1 MSLLRSILCI
11 CLLSSL
17 CLVSCYK
24 PLQLNYGIPDTS
36 TFVGKLFQYPIPDN
50 AFSGTNIRYKI
61 ENHVGKF
68 LPSWLI
74 FDERHKLL
82 EGVPTP
88 ADLRDV
94 YVRVK
99 ARDEEGDEVRD
110 AFAIQIENHVGKFL
124 PSWLIFDER
133 HKLLEGVPTP
143 ADLRD
148 VYVRVKARDEEGDEV
163 RDAFAIQVQPGSLLE
178 PNSNDKRKCK
188 VGENIAM
195 LSLVIDKAMT
205 DIPPKQRVLSMK
217 NLAGYL
223 GIETNQLTMLPQRYQ
238 DSNSDSILAS
248 GQGDV
253 KRKRSDTSTVIMWQV
268 GCEGEIWAEKMPQVE
283 RMKHIARDGTLSE
296 VLQLPVMGWHII
308 NNINPFRER
317 RDIMND
323 GTRTSDED
331 GVGEE
336 EDEEEDPDAIP
347 ITTTKKSI
355 LGHRHRHR
363 IPIDAGDNSSLIS
376 GDAIVASRPSSIS
389 LYEKEATSPMK
400 ISKFKKLSISKILQ
414 ENIQIQQSMNLQN
427 STRKPPNSRKYE
439 IPANT
444 FHDDEDGDTRHLRLS
459 IKPTSPNYW
468 IQFNKTRQ
476 EIYALYEDSKI
487 KRNPQN
493 SKKTKI
499 SFKMSP
505 QSSNEKLEE
514 ETENARMRNIPEQ
527 IVPEIPYGNLSDLLG
542 HTLPSLSTISSA
554 ENEIASSFQSSPT
567 LPPDMG
573 STRVQ
578 YFSVLK
584 FNESQ
589 FSNSIYLSSYVQY
602 ISVVKFN
609 KSQLSSSIYLSS
621 QLQYISVL
629 TCNTSQFSSS
639 NISVLTSSISIIITL
654 IGNSFRRAYQHT
666 VMEGNTE
673 VTCSFVLSMFT
684 NVNVT
689 FSSPYLSGTLKFGS
703 MVDWQIFVY
712 NILLDLYG
720 NSGNSS
726 YITVR
731 SVVTNK
737 EPYVFTYTNES
748 LPRNE
753 CPTAQ
758 INNLLEVI
766 SNTTTGQAKPV
777 LTRALGRLMTVKN
790 ITWRG
795 IGHCEDSPPPPVV
808 KVKLENQVPLIRNP
822 IDHLEAISGELLVY
836 HVPEDTFFD
845 HEDGGTRKLKLHLM
859 TMDRT
864 TIPPTHWLQFD
875 AKNQEFYGIPQLTDL
890 GRREYQL
897 VCKDSNGLMA
907 NDGLEVIVKSPG
919 PAYYSASFSLTLA
932 RPSSTF
938 AQPAAQRA
946 FLEKLAGLFGDRNA
960 SKIVNIEFEDNPQE
974 PGKSTVVRWANRTLA
989 SNVECPETTI
999 GLLREVLLTEDDL
1012 LQESLVTSLEKDYGV
1027 KHASVIPTGICEGL
1041 KTPLHTPGVER
1052 KPAYSGKNTPANAS
1066 VEYLITFVAPL
1077 VVIVIMLLCAALI
1090 ACLLYR
1096 RRHTGKMS
1104 VGNGVDSGILIRS
1117 KGIPVIFQDEL
1128 EERLEVSSG
1137 TKSPIILKE
1146 EKPPLPPPEYNRD
1159 KNDFSRDK
1167 NDYSRSQPN
1176 ATTAL
1181 LSDIDDT
1188 SPYHPPPPI
1197 RPAPTYRLPPPYSPP

>member
-1 MSLLRSILCI
+1 MSLLRSILSI
-11 CLLSSL
+11 CLLSCL

-50 AFSGTNIRYKI
+50 AFSGTNIRYK
-61 ENHVGKF
+61 
-68 LPSWLI
+68 
-74 FDERHKLL
+74 
-82 EGVPTP
+82 
-88 ADLRDV
+88 
-94 YVRVK
+94 
-99 ARDEEGDEVRD
+99 
-110 AFAIQIENHVGKFL
+110 IENHVGKFL

-223 GIETNQLTMLPQRYQ
+223 GVETNQLTMLPQRYQ

-336 EDEEEDPDAIP
+336 DEEEEDPDAIP

-389 LYEKEATSPMK
+389 LYEKEATSPM
-400 ISKFKKLSISKILQ
+400 
-414 ENIQIQQSMNLQN
+414 
-427 STRKPPNSRKYE
+427 
-439 IPANT
+439 
-444 FHDDEDGDTRHLRLS
+444 
-459 IKPTSPNYW
+459 
-468 IQFNKTRQ
+468 
-476 EIYALYEDSKI
+476 
-487 KRNPQN
+487 
-493 SKKTKI
+493 
-499 SFKMSP
+499 
-505 QSSNEKLEE
+505 
-514 ETENARMRNIPEQ
+514 IPEQ

-573 STRVQ
+573 STRGMDTVG
-578 YFSVLK
+578 FTSSEDKSSLDNFLPSLSTGSVPRGTFPSSSLPSSTTRVSSSAPPSTVGSSPESNK
-584 FNESQ
+584 HPVIQNRLPKLPFVAGKPVTYEIPANTFHDDEDGDTRHLRLSIKPTSPNYWIQFNKTRQEIYALPLEEHVSQ
-589 FSNSIYLSSYVQY
+589 WMYDVVAADKHGAIVSDTLEIYVQHHRGY
-602 ISVVKFN
+602 RSVTHEIS
-609 KSQLSSSIYLSS
+609 LH
-621 QLQYISVL
+621 LQ
-629 TCNTSQFSSS
+629 
-639 NISVLTSSISIIITL
+639 
-654 IGNSFRRAYQHT
+654 
-666 VMEGNTE
+666 ME
-673 VTCSFVLSMFT
+673 SL
-684 NVNVT
+684 
-689 FSSPYLSGTLKFGS
+689 GTLKFGS

-790 ITWRG
+790 ITWLG

-1181 LSDIDDT
+1181 LSDIDDA